1 VDRAVPT
8 PVPDVAHA
16 VLRATSIYDVPA
28 VGRLPDG
35 SRLLLLPRTSR
46 SVPPLAV
53 DRSVAILL
61 GMLREPGPLPG
72 FAHAAFGER
81 VRVVIAELVLDGL
94 LEVEHAGAFVSG
106 IDAVE
111 ACAAH
116 TAQELAPRSTT
127 ARLSL
132 AALWYAEA
140 LDEGDAA
147 LLAQRLYAYHQ
158 YPLSPSRA
166 REAASPGAA
175 AARLSDAATPAGA
188 LLHRHWLRAAPGVHE
203 DGWSYWVRRSDA
215 RDARDARQ
223 REDQPTYK
231 LYVSPDSSAIAATL
245 PAMVSA
251 LAAVGAP
258 PFKVACGVYGALRP
272 DKIVVYARDQSDL
285 HHIATALEGALAG
298 LPAHGVPF
306 TAELARGGLLSWG
319 MDPPACCHGAPSGA
333 GVSWR
338 QWVTAEL
345 ARYLAVARLSPRPP
359 IERWRFAAQRLGALG
374 VDVSTWAPSAALWPA
389 GRARSARA

>member
-1 VDRAVPT
+1 
-8 PVPDVAHA
+8 
-16 VLRATSIYDVPA
+16 VLRTTSVYDVPA
-28 VGRLPDG
+28 AGRLPDG
-35 SRLLLLPRTSR
+35 SRLLLLPRASH

-61 GMLREPGPLPG
+61 DMLREPGPLPG

-94 LEVEHAGAFVSG
+94 LEVEHAGAFVGG

-111 ACAAH
+111 ACATH

-132 AALWYAEA
+132 AALRYAEA
-140 LDEGDAA
+140 LDESDAA

-175 AARLSDAATPAGA
+175 AARLSAAATPAGA

-203 DGWSYWVRRSDA
+203 DGWSYCVRRSDA
-215 RDARDARQ
+215 RVARQ

-231 LYVSPDSSAIAATL
+231 LYVSPDSSAIAAAL

-258 PFKVACGVYGALRP
+258 TFKVACGVYGTLRP

-306 TAELARGGLLSWG
+306 TAEIARGGLLSWG
-319 MDPPACCHGAPSGA
+319 MDPPAYYQGAPSGA

-345 ARYLAVARLSPRPP
+345 ARYLAVAKLSPRPP
-359 IERWRFAAQRLGALG
+359 IERWRFAVQRLGALG

-389 GRARSARA
+389 GRARSARP